1 MKARRALFLFHVRV
15 GARLALRV
23 LAPVL
28 AAALFLYYILR
39 PEFALELAR
48 ILFVEGSLV
57 ESGLVG
63 TLLLLGLARVVSPR
77 IAAGSGGWA
86 RSLPVGPRA
95 RRLSALIALVVG
107 ESPLLAVLAVFA
119 WAVTDPGPMPEAAFT
134 ARAAEHLARVAPHII
149 GLVAGAAA
157 AGLVSLP
164 SAIPRRIKIVPAAA
178 CFLSFAGDPAVLAI
192 SVLLLVGAIAL
203 PGGGRVPRGGRAP
216 RRALPAAVFFQ
227 ALALRAVRG
236 RLALACLPPF
246 LVLGAARIFLA
257 NNELAPRSAEAISVF
272 GLAFSLTAL
281 IGPAADI
288 LAVRR
293 PAWPWLRSLPRSAAA
308 RVRDDALL
316 LAFLGLPLVA
326 FGLAFLRRPA
336 WLAGYLIGPLAWL
349 ALRGA
354 GAVREAGDR
363 PFGALGHIT
372 VEGAI
377 LSFVLA
383 LVPWTSFLIA
393 AATPAAFLLAR
404 NAERRLKPTRWA
416 ERHHSNAGDPL
427 SWSAS

>member
-1 MKARRALFLFHVRV
+1 MKARRALFLFHLRV

-28 AAALFLYYILR
+28 AATLFLYYILR

-57 ESGLVG
+57 EAGLAG

-86 RSLPVGPRA
+86 RSLPVGPGA
-95 RRLSALIALVVG
+95 QRLSALLSLVVA

-119 WAVTDPGPMPEAAFT
+119 WAVTDPGPMPGAAFT
-134 ARAAEHLARVAPHII
+134 ARVAEHVMRFLPHII
-149 GLVAGAAA
+149 GLIAGSAA

-192 SVLLLVGAIAL
+192 SVLLLVGAMAL
-203 PGGGRVPRGGRAP
+203 PGGGPVPRGRRTP
-216 RRALPAAVFFQ
+216 RRELPAAVFFQ
-227 ALALRAVRG
+227 ALALRAGRG
-236 RLALACLPPF
+236 RLALACLPSL
-246 LVLGAARIFLA
+246 LVLGAARVFLA

-272 GLAFSLTAL
+272 GLAFGLTAL
-281 IGPAADI
+281 IGPAADV

-293 PAWPWLRSLPRSAAA
+293 PAWPWLRSLPRSSAA

-316 LAFLGLPLVA
+316 LALLGLPLVA

-336 WLAGYLIGPLAWL
+336 WLAGYLLGPLAWL
-349 ALRGA
+349 AVRGA

-363 PFGALGHIT
+363 PFGALGHIA

-383 LVPWTSFLIA
+383 LAPWTSFLIA

-404 NAERRLKPTRWA
+404 SAERRLKPTRWA